1 MNEEEKMI
9 TLLNVV
15 SSMVKK
21 NKYYV
26 PKETYVSDSE
36 TYRISD
42 VSVEL
47 LDDGGAIRLISP
59 FLEVLSTVNET
70 TLVKGTMKDI
80 EDVVAKVQE
89 LTAGDKKTYFE

>member
-1 MNEEEKMI
+1 MNQEEKMI

-26 PKETYVSDSE
+26 PKESYVSDSE

-47 LDDGGAIRLISP
+47 LDDGGATRLISP
-59 FLEVLSTVNET
+59 VLEVLSTVTET
-70 TLVKGTMKDI
+70 ILVKGTLKDV
-80 EDVVAKVQE
+80 EDVVAKVQK
-89 LTAGDKKTYFE
+89 LTAGDKETYFE